1 MMTGTVAVT
10 TKHMKSYYTET
21 EAAEVLGVPLEQFR
35 GLVRTHII
43 RSEDDPAVLNGATYQ
58 PSDLV
63 VLRMLANLP
72 VV

>member
-10 TKHMKSYYTET
+10 SKHLKSYYTET
-21 EAAEVLGVPLEQFR
+21 EAAEVLGVSIDQFR

-43 RSEDDPAVLNGATYQ
+43 RAEDDASVLNGALYQ

-63 VLRMLANLP
+63 VLRMLGSLP
-72 VV
+72 TL